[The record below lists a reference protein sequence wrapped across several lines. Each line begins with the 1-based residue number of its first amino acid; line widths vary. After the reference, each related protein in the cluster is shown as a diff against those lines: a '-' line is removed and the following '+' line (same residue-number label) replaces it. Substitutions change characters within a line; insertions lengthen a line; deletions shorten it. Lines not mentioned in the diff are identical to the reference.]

1 MYFHSCITT
10 RVFLA
15 HIHQNNTER
24 EHDNFLLLIQEEIA
38 MLLIFREQLHF
49 ILPLH
54 QLFVPI
60 PDFQY
65 FIYASKNVIIPAN
78 VELVRYG
85 FKLNILNMSL
95 NKCKN

>member
-1 MYFHSCITT
+1 
-10 RVFLA
+10 
-15 HIHQNNTER
+15 
-24 EHDNFLLLIQEEIA
+24 
-38 MLLIFREQLHF
+38 MLLIFLEQLHF

-65 FIYASKNVIIPAN
+65 FIYVSKQVIVPTK
-78 VELVRYG
+78 YG
-85 FKLNILNMSL
+85 FKLNILNVSL

>member
-1 MYFHSCITT
+1 M
-10 RVFLA
+10 FLA
-15 HIHQNNTER
+15 HIHQKNTER

-38 MLLIFREQLHF
+38 MLLIFLEQLHF

-65 FIYASKNVIIPAN
+65 FIYASKKVIIPAN
-78 VELVRYG
+78 VEL
-85 FKLNILNMSL
+85 
-95 NKCKN
+95 KNLIERRSTINQHSAVWV